1 MLSKTS
7 IVITGM
13 LLQGEMNAYDML
25 KMIDNM
31 NMQYWHP
38 IGATTLYESCLRL
51 EKKGLIEDTGKS
63 ENKAVYRIT
72 EAGRGELKATICEL
86 FERVDYDS
94 VWFCLAVMYSG
105 ILSKEEL
112 EKHLLERMEIFGVRG
127 GRETLQHFPDQLS
140 GSVLRTRDPDQ
151 FSGLAFRISSTTSAG
166 GVLSMS
172 WRKAVPDKTNSDS
185 LKCSL
190 RRSLRSI
197 ICVFISM
204 LLIITLLLYVP

>member
-63 ENKAVYRIT
+63 ESKTVYRLT
-72 EAGRGELKATICEL
+72 DAGRAELKSTICEL

-105 ILSKEEL
+105 ILSKSEL
-112 EKHLLERMEIFGVRG
+112 EEEKKKRAALLDEYEKGTIENRNKMLAAKVPYIDICAIDRMIQIVQMEK
-127 GRETLQHFPDQLS
+127 ETL
-140 GSVLRTRDPDQ
+140 
-151 FSGLAFRISSTTSAG
+151 
-166 GVLSMS
+166 
-172 WRKAVPDKTNSDS
+172 RK
-185 LKCSL
+185 
-190 RRSLRSI
+190 I
-197 ICVFISM
+197 
-204 LLIITLLLYVP
+204 